1 MFPLLELV
9 DEAPVGVNKGAF
21 LEDDIA
27 GDVVGYFHFPDEV
40 GDDEGG
46 CAGDAGAA
54 MDENG
59 LAANDGVVNYFTGD
73 WKDWPDHFE
82 ACILYRK
89 GMSLD
94 KR

>member
-9 DEAPVGVNKGAF
+9 DESPVGVNKGAF

-46 CAGDAGAA
+46 GAGDAGAA

-59 LAANDGVVNYFTGD
+59 FSADDGGVNYFTGD
-73 WKDWPDHFE
+73 WKEWPDHFE
-82 ACILYRK
+82 VSILDGKDFPLNER
-89 GMSLD
+89 
-94 KR
+94 